1 MAETVTVGATASRD
15 WGAGMTVAQKAT
27 MRKVL
32 FRLVPFLCF
41 LYLIA
46 YLDRVNIGFAALR
59 MNSDLGLSAA
69 AYGAGA
75 SFFFVGY
82 LLFEVPSNMV
92 MVKVGARRWI
102 ARIMVTWGIISM
114 CMAFVSG
121 EVSLYTVRFMLG
133 VAEAG
138 FFPAVIFYLSH
149 WFPKSY
155 RGRVIGLF
163 MVASPASSLIGA
175 PISTALLEYSH
186 GFGGFAGWQWMF
198 LLEGMPAF
206 VVGFVCLFYLTERPR
221 DAKWLSPDEAAWLQ
235 DYLDRERSEM
245 EVVRKYH
252 FREVFVDFRVGLLAI
267 VLLCLVSGS
276 YGAGFWM
283 PQIIKTFTTSN
294 MVVGWTT
301 AGIYLITVISM
312 ILWTRFSDALGK
324 RIAPVAIGAI
334 FAAIGYFIC
343 TATMD
348 MPYLAII
355 GLIIANVGINSSI
368 PVFWTIPTYFLTGT
382 AAAVAIALINSVAQL
397 AGIFGPWLIGVS
409 KDATGGFAL
418 ALGVLGA
425 MLVVAAVVILLFGYV
440 SSRSAATSRNNI
452 QW

>member
-1 MAETVTVGATASRD
+1 
-15 WGAGMTVAQKAT
+15 
-27 MRKVL
+27 
-32 FRLVPFLCF
+32 
-41 LYLIA
+41 
-46 YLDRVNIGFAALR
+46 
-59 MNSDLGLSAA
+59 
-69 AYGAGA
+69 
-75 SFFFVGY
+75 
-82 LLFEVPSNMV
+82 MV

-114 CMAFVSG
+114 AMAFVGG
-121 EVSLYTVRFMLG
+121 EKSLYTVRFLLG

-186 GFGGFAGWQWMF
+186 GLGGFSGWQWLF
-198 LLEGMPAF
+198 LLEGLPAF

-221 DAKWLSPDEAAWLQ
+221 DAKWLAPDEASWLQ
-235 DYLDRERSEM
+235 EHLDRERSEM

-312 ILWTRFSDALGK
+312 ILWTRFSDALG
-324 RIAPVAIGAI
+324 RRVGPVAIGAA

-343 TATMD
+343 AATMD
-348 MPYLAII
+348 KPYLAIF

-397 AGIFGPWLIGVS
+397 AGILGPWLIGVS
-409 KDATGGFAL
+409 KDATGGFVL

-425 MLVVAAVVILLFGYV
+425 GLLVGAAVILLFGYV
-440 SSRSAATSRNNI
+440 SRTSATAGRNKI
-452 QW
+452 EW